1 MRLGAVAFLVGGAT
15 LATEIAASRLLAPY
29 FGASTVVW
37 ANIIGLTLAYLAVG
51 YWLGGRLA
59 DRRPEPQVLAV
70 VLLVAAVSLAVTPFA
85 ARPALRWAAN
95 GLDALSAGVVVGS
108 FFAALALFALP
119 ITALG
124 AAAPYLVRLSLD
136 HVDEAGRV
144 AGRLYALS
152 TAGSLAGTFLAAL
165 VAIPWIG
172 TQRTLVTT
180 AALVGLGAALL
191 VGRMWMVVPVVLATL
206 LAVPPPW

>member
-59 DRRPEPQVLAV
+59 
-70 VLLVAAVSLAVTPFA
+70 
-85 ARPALRWAAN
+85 
-95 GLDALSAGVVVGS
+95 
-108 FFAALALFALP
+108 
-119 ITALG
+119 
-124 AAAPYLVRLSLD
+124 
-136 HVDEAGRV
+136 
-144 AGRLYALS
+144 GRLYALS

-172 TQRTLVTT
+172 TQRTLVAT
-180 AALVGLGAALL
+180 ASLVGLGAALL
-191 VGRMWMVVPVVLATL
+191 AGRAWMVAPVVLAAL
-206 LAVPPPW
+206 LAAPPPDIKRSLFETESE